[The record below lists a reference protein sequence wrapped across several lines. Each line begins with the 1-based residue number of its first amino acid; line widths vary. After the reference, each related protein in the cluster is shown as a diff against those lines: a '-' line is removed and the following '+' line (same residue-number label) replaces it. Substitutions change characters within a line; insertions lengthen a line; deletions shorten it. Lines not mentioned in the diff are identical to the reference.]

1 MMWPGCEQQTEH
13 GSHCCYWNGL
23 SLPGDTDRKPEQ
35 AAGASA
41 SSCSNHPCGAH
52 WQDQP
57 GSHLAEEK
65 RGSQT
70 RSQSRAQRGGLG
82 AQRLSLLQ
90 PFLQTARLTQQL
102 AGWTHGGLAHRGGSA
117 SILGCGVVQSSG
129 PHPANVYPRSEV
141 LRAWP
146 GHQALS
152 LCFQVL
158 STKTA
163 IQM

>member
-1 MMWPGCEQQTEH
+1 MSSKLNTAATVATGMDCHCRVTLT
-13 GSHCCYWNGL
+13 GSW
-23 SLPGDTDRKPEQ
+23 SRP
-35 AAGASA
+35 AGASA
-41 SSCSNHPCGAH
+41 SSCSNLPSLWSPLAGPTRKP
-52 WQDQP
+52 P
-57 GSHLAEEK
+57 G
-65 RGSQT
+65 RGEAWFTET

-90 PFLQTARLTQQL
+90 QFLQTAHLTQQL
-102 AGWTHGGLAHRGGSA
+102 TGWTHGGLAHRGGLV
-117 SILGCGVVQSSG
+117 SILGCGVIQSSA
-129 PHPANVYPRSEV
+129 PHPANVCPRSEV
-141 LRAWP
+141 LRAWL